1 MKLNIVPG
9 ASDIDFLFEKS
20 FVVRPDLNSY
30 ILRMTSLRGKSEIPA
45 FNCVD
50 RKLYDVTIDNSN
62 FKRYAGEINIVLQD
76 LPNDE
81 RVNVIGKLDTTN
93 VIINKIKKGIR
104 FKFIK

>member
-1 MKLNIVPG
+1 
-9 ASDIDFLFEKS
+9 
-20 FVVRPDLNSY
+20 
-30 ILRMTSLRGKSEIPA
+30 MTSLRGKSEIPA
-45 FNCVD
+45 FNCVN